1 MISRYEVKEI
11 SHIWNEDEKFKYYL
25 EVEVAHLMTLE
36 KEGIVPIGTTEKIKA
51 SKINSARIS
60 EIEKTTN
67 HDVIAFCTSITEQFT
82 PEMGRFFHFG
92 ITSSDV
98 IDTAH
103 ALMIRDSMLLIEKE
117 LLNLRLILHKSAEE
131 TSDLLCLGRSH
142 GISAEAMIFGQKFL
156 SFHAELSRR
165 INEWKEACLALTGQM
180 SGAVGN
186 YTIVTPEQEEK
197 TVTALGLKVESVS
210 TQVIPRD
217 HYAKIISLGALIGS
231 LFERMATELRLLQH
245 SDIDEVREGFSKGQ
259 KGSSTMPH
267 KKNPI
272 SSENIS
278 GMARLLRSHLIPM
291 LENCALWHERD
302 ISHSSVERM
311 IFPDHFGILAY
322 TSRRMK
328 SVIENLVIDRDRI
341 EMKAKNSEKIYS
353 SFVLHQLIEMNP
365 DKTRENIYEIVQKSF
380 FNSKSVDELVFN
392 LKIDLAEHHLNH
404 RTEEWVNFQ
413 NLREHYK
420 KQFLK
425 VLKRQ

>member
-1 MISRYEVKEI
+1 
-11 SHIWNEDEKFKYYL
+11 
-25 EVEVAHLMTLE
+25 
-36 KEGIVPIGTTEKIKA
+36 
-51 SKINSARIS
+51 
-60 EIEKTTN
+60 
-67 HDVIAFCTSITEQFT
+67 
-82 PEMGRFFHFG
+82 
-92 ITSSDV
+92 
-98 IDTAH
+98 
-103 ALMIRDSMLLIEKE
+103 
-117 LLNLRLILHKSAEE
+117 
-131 TSDLLCLGRSH
+131 
-142 GISAEAMIFGQKFL
+142 
-156 SFHAELSRR
+156 
-165 INEWKEACLALTGQM
+165 
-180 SGAVGN
+180 
-186 YTIVTPEQEEK
+186 
-197 TVTALGLKVESVS
+197 
-210 TQVIPRD
+210 
-217 HYAKIISLGALIGS
+217 
-231 LFERMATELRLLQH
+231 
-245 SDIDEVREGFSKGQ
+245 
-259 KGSSTMPH
+259 MPH

-278 GMARLLRSHLIPM
+278 GMARLLISHIIPM

-341 EMKAKNSEKIYS
+341 EMKVKNSEKIYS
-353 SFVLHQLIEMNP
+353 SFVLHQLIELNP